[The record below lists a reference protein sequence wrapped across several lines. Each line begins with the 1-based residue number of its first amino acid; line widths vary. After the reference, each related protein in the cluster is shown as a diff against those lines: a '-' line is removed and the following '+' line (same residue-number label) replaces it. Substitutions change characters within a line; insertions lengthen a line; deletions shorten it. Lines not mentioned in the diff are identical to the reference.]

1 MRITGL
7 SLFPV
12 KSMGG
17 VDLTESVVTP
27 LGLEGDRR
35 WAVLD
40 EQGRTLTS
48 LERAVLFGVRA
59 TPTPAGVRLDRGE
72 ETVEVAVPALDA
84 PMVATTLSRMD
95 RLRAADPGASRWLSG
110 VVGREVVLV
119 HQGDDLP
126 RSVSEGHGGR
136 PGDRLSLADTNP
148 LHLVTESSVDRLR
161 DWVTETQGEEWL
173 AREDAVRRFRANL
186 VVDGEEPFAED
197 GWQRLRVGAT
207 TYRLGELCDRC
218 TMTTVDRDLA
228 TTKEPIRTLARHRRW
243 DGATW
248 FGVRLVPE
256 LDGPSSIAV
265 GDEVEVLPAGS

>member
-7 SLFPV
+7 GLFPV
-12 KSMGG
+12 KSLGG

-27 LGLEGDRR
+27 LGLDGDRR
-35 WAVLD
+35 WAVID
-40 EQGRTLTS
+40 DQGRTLSS
-48 LERAVLFGVRA
+48 LERARLLGVRA
-59 TPTPAGVRLDRGE
+59 TPTPTGVRLTRDG
-72 ETVEVAVPALDA
+72 VVLDVDVPGPEA
-84 PMVATTLSRMD
+84 PLVTTTLSRVD
-95 RLRAADPGASRWLSG
+95 HLRAADPTASRWLSE
-110 VVGREVVLV
+110 VVGRDVALV
-119 HQGDDLP
+119 HQGDDLT

-173 AREDAVRRFRANL
+173 PREEAVRRFRPNL
-186 VVDGEEPFAED
+186 VVDGDEPFAED
-197 GWQRLRVGAT
+197 RWLRVRIGSS

-218 TMTTVDRDLA
+218 TMTTVDRDQS

-256 LDGPSSIAV
+256 LDGSTARIAV
-265 GDEVEVLPAGS
+265 GDEVTVLQD